1 MNFFVRGTE
10 ETGMT
15 KGGESRR
22 ERNTDGG
29 GWKIV
34 GDGDADRTK

>member
-1 MNFFVRGTE
+1 MNFFVRGRE
-10 ETGMT
+10 ETGT
-15 KGGESRR
+15 KEGESRR

-29 GWKIV
+29 GWKTV